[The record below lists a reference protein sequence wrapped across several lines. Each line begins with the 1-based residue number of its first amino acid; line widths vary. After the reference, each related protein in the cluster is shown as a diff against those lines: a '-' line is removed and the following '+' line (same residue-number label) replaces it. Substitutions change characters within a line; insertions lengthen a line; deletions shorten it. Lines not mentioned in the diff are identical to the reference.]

1 MIPKDF
7 IYKCMFVF
15 LYDFTKGFKSLLF
28 ILLLYV
34 FLLVYF
40 SINDTYVIISFVIIY
55 MILFIRGFDVNKTLN
70 KEFKRYKKYLRLK
83 RIRKHHGKDKRRV

>member
-83 RIRKHHGKDKRRV
+83 RIRKHHGKDKWRV

>member
-7 IYKCMFVF
+7 IHKCMFVF
-15 LYDFTKGFKSLLF
+15 LYDFANKSKSLFF
-28 ILLLYV
+28 ILILYI
-34 FLLVYF
+34 FLLFYF
-40 SINDTYVIISFVIIY
+40 SINQGDIIMIFVLMYAILII
-55 MILFIRGFDVNKTLN
+55 RTFDVNKTLN

>member
-34 FLLVYF
+34 FLLIYF